1 MSKNFTD
8 KDRMSGEDRQR
19 DRSQTERDSGKK
31 ETDRSRKGEMARL
44 QKGLKFVSDEDIVK
58 RRTA

>member
-1 MSKNFTD
+1 MSKNFSD
-8 KDRMSGEDRQR
+8 KNRTSGEDRQR
-19 DRSQTERDSGKK
+19 DMSQTQRDSGKK
-31 ETDRSRKGEMARL
+31 ESERQHKNEMARL

>member
-1 MSKNFTD
+1 MSKNFSD
-8 KDRMSGEDRQR
+8 KDRISGEDRER
-19 DRSQTERDSGKK
+19 DMSETERDSRKT
-31 ETDRSRKGEMARL
+31 ETDRNRKGEMARL